1 MLKVN
6 LSSFDTACVENSTWE
21 EGHRLT
27 LLALKRIKKESSFDT
42 ACVETK
48 NLRASPVR
56 MPPSSFDTAC
66 VETLCLNPRSI
77 KRETYEFA
85 VDRQLCKNALQIDSK
100 VSM

>member
-6 LSSFDTACVENSTWE
+6 LSSFDTACVETEITERFWVMSVS
-21 EGHRLT
+21 
-27 LLALKRIKKESSFDT
+27 SSFDT
-42 ACVETK
+42 ACVETPK
-48 NLRASPVR
+48 RDNPLPKLKE
-56 MPPSSFDTAC
+56 SSFDTAC

-100 VSM
+100 VSV